1 MPIITGFNS
10 MCMIAPIRLPR
21 TFFACFLTAFV
32 LLLTP
37 LSVMAQ
43 DVIDCSTSLVDA
55 ETAYFNGDFDSTI
68 ALLQPCLESGE
79 YTQNQGVRAHALLG
93 RTQFVLGEND
103 AATTAIQGLYRLD
116 ARYEPDPQLPPNFS
130 AFILEVKQ
138 QMIADGI
145 FPVEVPEV
153 ITPPPV
159 VAEAIPTEETRQEKA
174 APRNRKALL
183 FGGGAALAVAAGA
196 AILLSGN
203 SGGGGENPPPSDWPL
218 PPARP

>member
-1 MPIITGFNS
+1 
-10 MCMIAPIRLPR
+10 MIAPERLPR
-21 TFFACFLTAFV
+21 TLVVGVLTVCFLFFAPLTV
-32 LLLTP
+32 L
-37 LSVMAQ
+37 AQ
-43 DVIDCSTSLVDA
+43 DTNDCSTSLVDA
-55 ETAYFNGDFDSTI
+55 ETAYFNGDFESTI
-68 ALLQPCLESGE
+68 ALLQPCIESGD
-79 YTQNQGVRAHALLG
+79 YTQNQGVTAYALLG

-116 ARYEPDPQLPPNFS
+116 AKYEPDPLLPPNFS
-130 AFILEVKQ
+130 AFILQVKQ
-138 QMIADGI
+138 QMIANGI

-159 VAEAIPTEETRQEKA
+159 VAEATPTEESNQDKA
-174 APRNRKALL
+174 APRKRKALL

-203 SGGGGENPPPSDWPL
+203 SGGGGGENPPPSDWPL